1 MIYLKD
7 YLPPAFLISQAELNI
22 DLTSAVT
29 TVRSKLTVHRNPDS
43 HERDRQI
50 VLMGENLSLKQLKL
64 DNKILS
70 APEYSTNPQTL
81 TIPNVPESF
90 TLEIITEIKP
100 QDNTELSGLYKS
112 AHMYCTQC
120 EAEGFRR
127 ITYYLDRPDVM
138 AKFKVTIHAD
148 KKEYPVLLANGNLI
162 AAGADDELRHYATW
176 EDPFA
181 KPSYLFAM
189 VAGDLL
195 LIEDNFLT
203 MSRSLVKLKLYIE
216 RENLDQSAHAMAALK
231 KAMLWDEKVYGREY
245 DLDAY
250 MIVAVNDFNMGAME
264 NKGLNIFNAKYVL
277 ASPATA
283 TDLDFQNI
291 DSVIGH
297 EYFHNWSGNRVT
309 CRDWFQLSLKEGF
322 TVFREQQFTQDI
334 TQSPVCRIEHVK
346 LLMTRQFTEDSGPLA
361 HPVRPDAYMEINN
374 FYTMTIY
381 EKGAEVIRMLHTLLG
396 AEKFRAGTD
405 LYFKR
410 HDGQAVTTDDFVAA
424 MAEVSGIDLTQFKLW
439 YTQAGTPEIKV
450 TESYDKAKQL
460 YILHLQQHTAPTPGQ
475 ATKQALHI
483 PVAIGLLDEDGK
495 DIPIN
500 NTVLSLSKS
509 EESFVFE
516 NIPVQPKLSIL
527 RNFSAPVKIKHEVAQ
542 EELAFMLAHDSDDFN
557 RWFAGQKLYTQYIL
571 DLVEDLRQKRKPK
584 LSELILKSFKAVLL
598 DPHLNLSL
606 KAELISMPST
616 VQLIDVMHPADP
628 DLIYAAK
635 KFVVTSLARKLNAEL
650 LQQYS
655 KHQLQG
661 NYNYN
666 AKDVS
671 YRTFKNIILAYLL
684 SNQTPE
690 GIQLA
695 VDQYYSANNM
705 TDIMAAMSTLV
716 NIDCT
721 ERAQIL
727 AEFYAK
733 WSYNPLVINKW
744 LAVQAQADSENTLQE
759 VQRLMQHQ
767 SFDLKNPNKVQALI
781 AGFCVGNPVR
791 FHATSGA
798 GYEFL
803 TEIVLQLNK
812 LNPQVAARMLNPLSQ
827 WQKFTVDRQKLMCA
841 QLLRIKQTD
850 NLSLDVLELVTK
862 TLDNYVCE

>member
-7 YLPPAFLISQAELNI
+7 YLPPAFLISQADLDI
-22 DLTSAVT
+22 DLTSEVT
-29 TVRSKLTVHRNPDS
+29 TVRSNLAIHRNPNS
-43 HERDRQI
+43 QERSRQL

-64 DNKILS
+64 DNKILV
-70 APEYSTNPQTL
+70 ADEYSSDAATL
-81 TIPNVPESF
+81 TILNVPESF
-90 TLEIITEIKP
+90 NLEIISEIKP
-100 QDNTELSGLYKS
+100 QNNTELSGLYKS

-162 AAGADDELRHYATW
+162 ATGADGELRHYASW

-181 KPSYLFAM
+181 KPCYLFAM

-195 LIEDNFLT
+195 LIEDNFVT
-203 MSRSLVKLKLYIE
+203 MSRRLVKLKLYIE
-216 RENLDQSAHAMAALK
+216 RENLEQAAHAMAALK

-245 DLDAY
+245 DLDMY

-283 TDLDFQNI
+283 TDLDFQYI

-396 AEKFRAGTD
+396 AQKFRAGTD

-424 MAEVSGIDLTQFKLW
+424 MAEVSGMDLTQFKLW

-450 TESYDKAKQL
+450 TESYDKATQQYTL
-460 YILHLQQHTAPTPGQ
+460 RLQQHTPPTPGQ
-475 ATKQALHI
+475 PEKQALHI
-483 PVAIGLLDEDGK
+483 PVAIGLLDEQGN
-495 DIPIN
+495 DIAITN
-500 NTVLSLSKS
+500 NILSLTKAD
-509 EESFVFE
+509 ESFSFE
-516 NIPVQPKLSIL
+516 GIKVQPKLSIL
-527 RNFSAPVKIKHEVAQ
+527 RNFSAPVKIKHKVAP
-542 EELAFMLAHDSDDFN
+542 ECLAFMLAHDGDDFN
-557 RWFAGQKLYTQYIL
+557 RWFAGQQLYTQSIL
-571 DLVEDLRQKRKPK
+571 ALVEDLKQKRKLK
-584 LSELILKSFKAVLL
+584 LPELLLNSFEAVLL
-598 DPHLNLSL
+598 DSNLNLSL
-606 KAELISMPST
+606 KAELICMPST
-616 VQLIDVMHPADP
+616 VQLIDVMQPADP

-635 KFVVTSLARKLNAEL
+635 KFVVTTLARKLKAKFM
-650 LQQYS
+650 QQYTAH
-655 KHQLQG
+655 KLGG
-661 NYNYN
+661 NYSYN

-684 SNQTPE
+684 SNKTPE

-705 TDIMAAMSTLV
+705 TDTMAAMSTLV
-716 NIDCT
+716 NIDCSQ
-721 ERAQIL
+721 RAEIL
-727 AEFYAK
+727 SEFYAK
-733 WSYNPLVINKW
+733 WSANPLVINKW
-744 LAVQAQADSENTLQE
+744 LAVQAQADSENTLHE
-759 VQRLMQHQ
+759 VQKLMQHQ

-781 AGFCVGNPVR
+781 GGFCVGNPVH

-827 WQKFTVDRQKLMCA
+827 WQKFTIDRQKLMCA